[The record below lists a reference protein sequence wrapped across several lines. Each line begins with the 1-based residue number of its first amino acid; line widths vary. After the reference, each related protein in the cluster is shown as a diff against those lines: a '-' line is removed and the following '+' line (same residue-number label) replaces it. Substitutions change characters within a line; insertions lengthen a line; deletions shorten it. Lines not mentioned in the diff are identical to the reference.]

1 MAKLQG
7 KRIARDHILPAEE
20 LRTGRHFPL
29 HTLQRPR
36 ITDCLRFSS
45 GGPDHDRIT
54 GIKRG
59 LLLAQNYAE
68 YPGIAGRMIRKEIT
82 EILNV

>member
-1 MAKLQG
+1 MDRELGQS
-7 KRIARDHILPAEE
+7 RDHVLTAKEFK
-20 LRTGRHFPL
+20 TGRLFPF

-36 ITDCLRFSS
+36 ITDCLRFSP
-45 GGPDHDRIT
+45 GGPDHDRII

-59 LLLAQNYAE
+59 LLLAQNYAD
-68 YPGIAGRMIRKEIT
+68 YSGIRERMTRKEIT